1 MKRFAAGV
9 LFAFAPLLGAQDVLG
24 EGVYFPSGSAS
35 LTADGYEVLRAVAAA
50 MQADPAMRLEV
61 EGHADTS
68 ASARTNLPLS
78 QQRAE
83 AAREFLVSLGVA
95 PQRLVAKGYGAYRP
109 VNDNGTLERRAWN
122 RRVQFRRLDR

>member
-1 MKRFAAGV
+1 
-9 LFAFAPLLGAQDVLG
+9 
-24 EGVYFPSGSAS
+24 
-35 LTADGYEVLRAVAAA
+35 